1 MIMNKIQIIIPYT
14 NKGICGKDFETFV
27 KGMNLLKYPTDMIVV
42 GDFPDEVANK
52 LTFINKWFKCKEDD
66 IPQVL
71 SMVHKKLI

>member
-1 MIMNKIQIIIPYT
+1 
-14 NKGICGKDFETFV
+14 
-27 KGMNLLKYPTDMIVV
+27 MNLLKYQTDMIVV

-71 SMVHKKLI
+71 SMVHKKLM